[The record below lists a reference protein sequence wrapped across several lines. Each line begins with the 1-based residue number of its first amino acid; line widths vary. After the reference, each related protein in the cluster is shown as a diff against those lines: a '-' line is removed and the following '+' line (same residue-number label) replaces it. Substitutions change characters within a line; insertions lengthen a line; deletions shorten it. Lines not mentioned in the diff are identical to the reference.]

1 MTQCDIP
8 QGYKSALDVR
18 ETETAIKFVK
28 DTFKRVFQGHAAF
41 AHFRAAVCH
50 ARFRPER

>member
-1 MTQCDIP
+1 MTQCYIP

-28 DTFKRVFQGHAAF
+28 DTFERTFSKAMQLCAF
-41 AHFRAAVCH
+41 PRRCLSRAIPA
-50 ARFRPER
+50 